1 MKDRVRDLVEDGL
14 PPRLVATVAP
24 LRPVVL
30 GMAIGLLVAGVFA
43 AVTAAHLL
51 VLPREAPH
59 LELLGQ
65 YWRGYH
71 VSPAGVLVGAAWGGM
86 CGFIA
91 GWLLASARNIVVRLW
106 LEWVRAKANLGTSG
120 FLDGI

>member
-1 MKDRVRDLVEDGL
+1 VKDGVRDLAEDGL
-14 PPRLVATVAP
+14 PPRLAATVAP
-24 LRPVVL
+24 LRPAVL
-30 GMAIGLLVAGVFA
+30 GIAIGLLVAVVVA

-65 YWRGYH
+65 YLLGYH
-71 VSPAGVLVGAAWGGM
+71 VSPAGVLIGAAWGGIG
-86 CGFIA
+86 GFVA
-91 GWLLASARNIVVRLW
+91 GWLLAFARNIVVRLW
-106 LEWVRAKANLGTSG
+106 LGWVRAKTNLGTSG